1 MILIFTTL
9 ITLLASPVKTLQADK
24 RAEEPKVLEW
34 KKETHDFG
42 NVTEGT
48 KAKYTFTFVNK
59 GTEPA
64 VITSATASC
73 GCTVPSYSKE
83 PVMVGKEGTITA
95 IFDSSGKNGNQTKTI
110 TVITNV
116 GTYYLNIKCNVVAK
130 VVQPKSPVQVGD

>member
-1 MILIFTTL
+1 MISLLTY
-9 ITLLASPVKTLQADK
+9 LLAVIATPSHVNQAEK
-24 RAEEPKVLEW
+24 KAEEPKILEW

-42 NVTEGT
+42 NITEGT
-48 KAKYTFTFVNK
+48 KAKYTFTFTNK

-83 PVMVGKEGTITA
+83 PVMAGKEGTITA

-110 TVITNV
+110 TIVTNV

-130 VVQPKSPVQVGD
+130 VVQPKSPVQVGE

>member
-9 ITLLASPVKTLQADK
+9 IAFLASPVQNLQAEK
-24 RAEEPKVLEW
+24 KAEEPKALEW

-73 GCTVPSYSKE
+73 GCTVPSWPKTPVVPGDSGIIQVKYSAAAS
-83 PVMVGKEGTITA
+83 GA
-95 IFDSSGKNGNQTKTI
+95 IDKLVSVFSNATETPMSLSLKGI
-110 TVITNV
+110 
-116 GTYYLNIKCNVVAK
+116 VVK
-130 VVQPKSPVQVGD
+130 K